1 VGARAPRA
9 LRLAGRRGVCEEY
22 GRKLKRESRTRDLSL
37 PEPLVP
43 LLASWLQQ
51 IPDSPQAK
59 VFPFTYW
66 TARKA
71 WKGVCD
77 AAAIYGATIHDARHT
92 FAVHAVQDGIPE
104 ARLQKLLGHA
114 HPGTTRRYAMH
125 APEQFLDEDAERVAR
140 HMGLGPVAI
149 RLERRA

>member
-1 VGARAPRA
+1 LRSAAIRDQLTEPHAR
-9 LRLAGRRGVCEEY
+9 
-22 GRKLKRESRTRDLSL
+22 
-37 PEPLVP
+37 
-43 LLASWLQQ
+43 
-51 IPDSPQAK
+51 

-71 WKGVCD
+71 WIRVCT
-77 AAAIYGATIHDARHT
+77 AAEIHGATIHDARHT

-125 APEQFLDEDAERVAR
+125 SPEQFLDSDAERVAQ
-140 HMGLGPVAI
+140 HMGMPGTSTLRV
-149 RLERRA
+149 ERSA